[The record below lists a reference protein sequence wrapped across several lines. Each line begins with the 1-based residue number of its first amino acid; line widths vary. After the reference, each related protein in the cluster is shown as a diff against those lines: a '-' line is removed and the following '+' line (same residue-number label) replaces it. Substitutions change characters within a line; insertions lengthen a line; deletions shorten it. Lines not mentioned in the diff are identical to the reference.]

1 MPAKIARARSNSTK
15 STELDASSRKSADDR
30 EARRGAIIAT
40 AAKLFAEFG
49 YSNCE
54 MDRLAAKLK
63 IAKGTLYLYFPSKEE
78 LFCACVDDGMRR
90 LQVSLHSAAA
100 VEDDPLE
107 KIAAGIFAYLQFF
120 DEHSY
125 YAELLIQERAIFRN
139 RKRPSYFEHRDSNR
153 GVWRE
158 VYRNL
163 IDDGRVREDLPIE
176 RILDTVGNL
185 LYGSMFTNHFIG
197 KSTTLSAQFDA
208 IWKIVMTGLLS
219 ETERTASLQSRRSR
233 K

>member
-1 MPAKIARARSNSTK
+1 
-15 STELDASSRKSADDR
+15 
-30 EARRGAIIAT
+30 
-40 AAKLFAEFG
+40 
-49 YSNCE
+49 

-63 IAKGTLYLYFPSKEE
+63 VAKGTLYLYFPSKEE
-78 LFCACVDDGMRR
+78 LFCACVDHGMRR
-90 LQVSLHSAAA
+90 LQVSLHAAAA
-100 VEDDPLE
+100 VEDELLE

-153 GVWRE
+153 GVWGE

-163 IDDGRVREDLPIE
+163 IEEGRVRGDLPIE
-176 RILDTVGNL
+176 RIMDTVGNL

-197 KSTTLSAQFDA
+197 KSTTPAVRRHLENCDDGPHVGDGVRCDFEVVLPQTCIWPGLKQQDSA
-208 IWKIVMTGLLS
+208 G
-219 ETERTASLQSRRSR
+219 
-233 K
+233 